1 MRSDETRYRSAERRL
16 WDSFTLDPTEQRV
29 HLHHLDVTVRVQEI
43 GEGPPVVLVHGASVA
58 GTSWANLVQ
67 GLGGFRCIILDRP
80 GCGLSDP
87 MPGDAGRADTEAVKR
102 AGDLLIPDLLDA
114 LGLQRADVL
123 GTSFG
128 GFFALRAAAA
138 APERIGRVVLYSWSM
153 GVPMDH
159 TPLVMRFAGI
169 PGIGQMGARMPI
181 SRTAAKLML
190 RQVGL
195 KGAIDS
201 GKFNAE
207 MLDWFVALL
216 RSTPTLANEIRSTPK
231 VITPVKGVNEAMLFT
246 DGLLD
251 RVTSPTYCFWGEDDP
266 NGGAETAKQFVAR
279 LPQCTLELVAHAGH
293 APWIDEP
300 ERATASTRAFLNGR
314 RSRWPTEPTRDQ
326 LVSARYR
333 RSGNASTQDARA

>member
-1 MRSDETRYRSAERRL
+1 L
-16 WDSFTLDPTEQRV
+16 WDSFGLAPTEQRI
-29 HLHHLDVTVRVQEI
+29 HLQNLDVTVRVQEI
-43 GEGPPVVLVHGASVA
+43 GEGSPVVLIHGASVA
-58 GTSWANLVQ
+58 GTSWLNLVQ
-67 GLGGFRCIILDRP
+67 GLSGFRCIMVDRP

-87 MPGDAGRADTEAVKR
+87 MPGKADIDAVRR

-114 LGLQRADVL
+114 LGLPEAHVL

-138 APERIGRVVLYSWSM
+138 APERVDRVVLYSWSM

-169 PGIGQMGARMPI
+169 PGIGQITARLPI
-181 SRTAAKLML
+181 SRAAARMML

-216 RSTPTLANEIRSTPK
+216 RFTPTLLNEIRSTPK
-231 VITPVKGVNEAMLFT
+231 VITPLKGLNQAMLFT
-246 DGLLD
+246 DELLA
-251 RVTSPTYCFWGEDDP
+251 RVKSPVYCLWGEDDP
-266 NGGAETAKQFVAR
+266 NGGSETAKQFVAR
-279 LPQCTLELVAHAGH
+279 LPQCTLELVADAGH

-300 ERATASTRAFLNGR
+300 ERAASSTLAFLNG
-314 RSRWPTEPTRDQ
+314 
-326 LVSARYR
+326 
-333 RSGNASTQDARA
+333 

>member
-1 MRSDETRYRSAERRL
+1 MSSSGVLNFRRSWSAIRHSMRASAKLGGMGSDEAKYRRAERRL
-16 WDSFTLDPTEQRV
+16 WDSVGLEPSEHRL
-29 HLHHLDVTVRVQEI
+29 HLQNPDVTVRVQEI
-43 GEGPPVVLVHGASVA
+43 GEGPPVVLIHGGSVA

-67 GLGGFRCIILDRP
+67 GLSGFRCIMLDRP

-87 MPGDAGRADTEAVKR
+87 MPGDAGKADIEAVKR

-114 LGLQRADVL
+114 LGLPSADVL

-169 PGIGQMGARMPI
+169 PGIGQMTARMPI
-181 SRTAAKLML
+181 SRAGAKLML
-190 RQVGL
+190 RQIGL
-195 KGAIDS
+195 KGAVDS

-216 RSTPTLANEIRSTPK
+216 RFTPTLLNEIRSTPK
-231 VITPVKGVNEAMLFT
+231 VITPVKGLNEAMLFT
-246 DGLLD
+246 DDLLA
-251 RVTSPTYCFWGEDDP
+251 RVASPTYCFWGEDDP

-279 LPQCTLELVAHAGH
+279 LPNCTLELVPHAGH

-300 ERATASTRAFLNGR
+300 DRATASTRAFLNG
-314 RSRWPTEPTRDQ
+314 
-326 LVSARYR
+326 
-333 RSGNASTQDARA
+333 

>member
-1 MRSDETRYRSAERRL
+1 
-16 WDSFTLDPTEQRV
+16 
-29 HLHHLDVTVRVQEI
+29 
-43 GEGPPVVLVHGASVA
+43 
-58 GTSWANLVQ
+58 
-67 GLGGFRCIILDRP
+67 
-80 GCGLSDP
+80 
-87 MPGDAGRADTEAVKR
+87 MPGDARKADIDAVKR

-114 LGLQRADVL
+114 LGLPEAHVL

-138 APERIGRVVLYSWSM
+138 APGRVGRVGLYGWSM
-153 GVPMDH
+153 GLPMDH

-169 PGIGQMGARMPI
+169 PGIGQITARMPI
-181 SRTAAKLML
+181 SRAGARMML

-216 RSTPTLANEIRSTPK
+216 RFTPTLRNEIRSTPK
-231 VITPVKGVNEAMLFT
+231 VITPVKGLNQAMLFT
-246 DGLLD
+246 DELLA
-251 RVTSPTYCFWGEDDP
+251 RVKSPVYCLWGEDDP

-279 LPQCTLELVAHAGH
+279 LPQCTLELVADAGH

-300 ERATASTRAFLNGR
+300 ERAASSTLAFLNG
-314 RSRWPTEPTRDQ
+314 
-326 LVSARYR
+326 
-333 RSGNASTQDARA
+333 

>member
-1 MRSDETRYRSAERRL
+1 MGSDEASYRRAEQRL
-16 WDSFTLDPTEQRV
+16 WESFGLAPTEQRV
-29 HLHHLDVTVRVQEI
+29 HLQNLDVTVRFQEI
-43 GEGPPVVLVHGASVA
+43 GEGPPVVLIHGASVA
-58 GTSWANLVQ
+58 GISWINLVK
-67 GLGGFRCIILDRP
+67 GLDGFRCILLDRP

-87 MPGDAGRADTEAVKR
+87 MPGAAGTADLDAVKR
-102 AGDLLIPDLLDA
+102 TADHLIPDLLDA
-114 LGLQRADVL
+114 LELPTAHVL

-138 APERIGRVVLYSWSM
+138 APERVDRVMLYSWSM

-159 TPLVMRFAGI
+159 TPFVMRVAGI
-169 PGIGQMGARMPI
+169 PAVGQLTARMPI
-181 SRTAAKLML
+181 SRASAKMML

-216 RSTPTLANEIRSTPK
+216 RYTPTMRNEIRATPK
-231 VITPVKGVNEAMLFT
+231 VIQPIKGLNQAMLFS
-246 DGLLD
+246 DELLA
-251 RVTSPTYCFWGEDDP
+251 RVTSPVHCFWGEDDP

-279 LPQCTLELVAHAGH
+279 LPRCTLELIPDAGH

-300 ERATASTRAFLNGR
+300 ELATASTRAFLNR
-314 RSRWPTEPTRDQ
+314 
-326 LVSARYR
+326 
-333 RSGNASTQDARA
+333 